1 MPRMQDRKK
10 ETVVELGS
18 SSMQTE
24 IQRSAVIEEVD
35 QRDVRRTFKMLREVW
50 LNIGVEKVDMHEGIT
65 VKALLDSSATGMFMD
80 KKMTAKHGIK
90 LQKLERLV
98 TVKNIDGTN
107 NSGGAITHQV
117 KVNVYYKNHIERIR
131 IDVCDLGR
139 INIILGMP
147 WLQAHNPEIN
157 WETREV
163 RMTRCPQICGR
174 SLVVK
179 GDIEKRKKIGK
190 RVRAVEKADRD
201 EWKMLIEEKFN
212 NEVELDKEKVRKM
225 VPQRFHKWLKVYEKA
240 ELERIPVR
248 KPWDYVINL
257 RENFVPR
264 KERTYL
270 ILREEKEKV
279 REFMKEQLRKGY
291 IRPSKSFQTLPVFF
305 VGKKNGKKRMVQDYR
320 YLNKET
326 VKDNYPLPLILD
338 LINTMG
344 TKKIFT
350 KIDLCWGYNN
360 VQIKERNEQKAA
372 FTIHLGVYKPTVM
385 FFGLT
390 NSPATF

>member
-1 MPRMQDRKK
+1 
-10 ETVVELGS
+10 
-18 SSMQTE
+18 
-24 IQRSAVIEEVD
+24 
-35 QRDVRRTFKMLREVW
+35 
-50 LNIGVEKVDMHEGIT
+50 
-65 VKALLDSSATGMFMD
+65 
-80 KKMTAKHGIK
+80 
-90 LQKLERLV
+90 
-98 TVKNIDGTN
+98 
-107 NSGGAITHQV
+107 
-117 KVNVYYKNHIERIR
+117 
-131 IDVCDLGR
+131 
-139 INIILGMP
+139 
-147 WLQAHNPEIN
+147 
-157 WETREV
+157 
-163 RMTRCPQICGR
+163 
-174 SLVVK
+174 
-179 GDIEKRKKIGK
+179 
-190 RVRAVEKADRD
+190 
-201 EWKMLIEEKFN
+201 
-212 NEVELDKEKVRKM
+212 
-225 VPQRFHKWLKVYEKA
+225 VYEKA

-305 VGKKNGKKRMVQDYR
+305 VGKKDGKKRMVQDYR

-360 VQIKERNEQKAA
+360 VQIKERNE
-372 FTIHLGVYKPTVM
+372 
-385 FFGLT
+385 
-390 NSPATF
+390 